1 VDPQLA
7 ETIRLAWG
15 AIHDMTE
22 WMGEVVRAFPQER
35 FRPTRQREDAGY
47 LGWLLFSARCSCG
60 MQQCP
65 SWHDLRRQPD
75 SGLGLRL
82 FVRRAV
88 IGAYGLCANSITQ
101 GMYYLQVLR
110 ADEQMLVANV
120 ELRKCPACRR
130 AYEGMTCPA
139 VQCRRPFT
147 PDTTEVIAQPRLFIQ
162 GVYVPVQRWACRGSH
177 YYPQAHCHEEIVE
190 AVPAERTRLHHG
202 EDGVHDQCPWSDCPN
217 GRPEHP
223 QRGTRLWVYNH
234 LPRVPNGAQAPRE
247 DVP

>member
-1 VDPQLA
+1 VDPLLE
-7 ETIRLAWG
+7 ETIGLAWG

-22 WMGEVVRAFPQER
+22 WMGEMVRAFPEGR
-35 FRPTRQREDAGY
+35 FRRTRQLEEATY
-47 LGWLLFSARCSCG
+47 LGWLLFSARCKCG

-65 SWHDLRRQPD
+65 ARHDLGRQPA

-110 ADEQMLVANV
+110 PDEQMLVANV
-120 ELRKCPACRR
+120 ELRRCPACQR

-139 VQCRRPFT
+139 EQCRRPFT

-162 GVYVPVQRWACRGSH
+162 GVYVPVRRWACQGAH
-177 YYPQAHCHEEIVE
+177 YYPQERCHEEIVE
-190 AVPAERTRLHHG
+190 TTPEVRTRLHHG
-202 EDGVHDQCPWSDCPN
+202 DDGVHDQCPLSGCPH
-217 GRPEHP
+217 GRPAHP
-223 QRGTRLWVYNH
+223 QRGTQLWVCNH
-234 LPRVPNGAQAPRE
+234 APRVPGGDRIHGE
-247 DVP
+247 DPV